1 MHYAHDARLQEVQVQ
16 VQEIIK
22 APSLSQ
28 LLESRILRLNTFE
41 PYFTNMVLTLYG
53 VSSSTCTQRA
63 AIVLHEKKVAFKFVN
78 LSFQNGD
85 NKSAEH
91 LKRQPFGQVPVL
103 DVRRILFVK
112 CLVLTLYV

>member
-1 MHYAHDARLQEVQVQ
+1 MHYAHDARLQEIQ

-22 APSLSQ
+22 GPPSHSCWRA
-28 LLESRILRLNTFE
+28 ESSASTHFE